1 MLAPMEELIAVRLT
15 LASGEQRF
23 VVTWGRNQDA
33 VDPGPVEQIVLERSS
48 GFSLGSEAV
57 RAEVCATL
65 QEARD
70 QPYFFE
76 ALFDFSH
83 RRIPDDGH
91 EAWRSEIDRR
101 MRAGKELYYLGRPRS

>member
-1 MLAPMEELIAVRLT
+1 MLAPVEELIAVRLT
-15 LASGEQRF
+15 LASGEERF
-23 VVTWGRNQDA
+23 VVTWGRIQDT
-33 VDPGPVEQIVLERSS
+33 VDPAPVEQIVLERST

-57 RAEVCATL
+57 RAEMCATL

-76 ALFDFSH
+76 ALFDFSQ
-83 RRIPDDGH
+83 RRIPVDGY

-101 MRAGKELYYLGRPRS
+101 MRAGKELYYLGRLP